1 VKNLE
6 VVTQMRYTT
15 YGAGFPD
22 APATLEQGLRR
33 TRVLWVSDPQVSLF
47 PRTGEVKQMA
57 RTCRP
62 AECCGIAEVEP
73 VPTRFLVTPAANCG
87 FPIPGVVPPRTDE
100 SNQTRTAGAAG
111 APLQTP
117 DHG

>member
-33 TRVLWVSDPQVSLF
+33 TRVLWVSDPPRNSF
-47 PRTGEVKQMA
+47 PEQGEVKQVA
-57 RTCRP
+57 RTGRP

-87 FPIPGVVPPRTDE
+87 FPIPGMVPPLD
-100 SNQTRTAGAAG
+100 
-111 APLQTP
+111 
-117 DHG
+117 